1 MRSIELLA
9 PAANAEVARQA
20 ILHGA
25 DAVYIG
31 GPAFGARANACNS
44 VEDIAEVCRFAHIY
58 GVKVYVTVNTI
69 IYDNEL
75 RRAERMISD
84 LYKAGVDALIV
95 QDMGILRMDIPPI
108 ALHASTQCDI
118 RTPEKARFLQE
129 AGFSQ
134 IVLARELT
142 IQEIRDICRAVSIGV
157 ECFAHG
163 ALCVSYS
170 GKCHASCAATGRS
183 ANRGECAQICRL
195 PYSLTDSSGR
205 RLATDRHL
213 LSLKDFYTLDRI
225 HEMLEAGVSSF
236 KIEGR
241 LKDAA
246 YVKNIVAA
254 YRRAIDREIDAA
266 PQLYRRSSY
275 GVSRIEFTPQ
285 PEKSFNRGFTHYFLD
300 GRRPKEIW
308 QPTTPKSMGEEIA
321 DISRLHN
328 GDGISFFNARG
339 EYEGVMVNGVR
350 GGQIIGNRPF
360 VLPKGAVIHRTSD
373 REWQQLM
380 ARPTA
385 TRRLKLDVEIA
396 AKYVSAMDEQGNFAA
411 IPMDAEIEPAHSDSQ
426 DIQRYFAKLGNTEYE
441 LRDFCNLL
449 PGGSFIRASELT
461 RLRRQLIETLRR
473 ASAAAYRY
481 DRRRKENPDAVIDYL
496 DSKNLDFRENVA
508 NEKARRFYK
517 DHGAHKIEAALELT
531 GRERLKEGGVHV
543 MTTRHC
549 ILREMGLC
557 LKRGGGEKVKMPL
570 TLQSGRIRLRVDC
583 DCVACEMRVTSL
595 KDAAAKV

>member
-25 DAVYIG
+25 DAIYIG

-44 VEDIAEVCRFAHIY
+44 VEDIAEVCRLAHIY
-58 GVKVYVTVNTI
+58 GARVYVTVNTI

-84 LYKAGVDALIV
+84 LYRAGADALIV

-118 RTPEKARFLQE
+118 RTPEKAGFLQD

-142 IQEIRDICRAVSIGV
+142 IQEISDICRTVSIGV

-195 PYSLTDSSGR
+195 PYSLTDASGR
-205 RLATDRHL
+205 KLATDRHL

-254 YRRAIDREIDAA
+254 YRRAIDKEIDAA

-275 GVSRIEFTPQ
+275 GVSQIGFTPM

-300 GRRPKEIW
+300 TRRPKEIW
-308 QPTTPKSMGEEIA
+308 QPATPKSMGEEIS
-321 DISRLHN
+321 DVSTLHN

-385 TRRLKLDVEIA
+385 TRRMKLDVEIA
-396 AKYVSAMDEQGNFAA
+396 EKYVSATDERGNFAA
-411 IPMDAEIEPAHSDSQ
+411 IPMDAEIEPARSDNQTSGK
-426 DIQRYFAKLGNTEYE
+426 YFAKLGNTEYE
-441 LRDFCNLL
+441 LRDFSNLL
-449 PGGSFIRASELT
+449 PEGSFIRASELT
-461 RLRRQLIETLRR
+461 RLRRQLIEALRR

-481 DRRRKENPDAVIDYL
+481 DRRRKEKPGASIDYL
-496 DSKNLDFRENVA
+496 DSGNLDFRENVA
-508 NEKARRFYK
+508 NQKARQFYK
-517 DHGAHKIEAALELT
+517 DHGAHYIEDALELT
-531 GRERLKEGGVHV
+531 RREKQKQGGIHV

-557 LKRGGGEKVKMPL
+557 LKKAGGEKIKMPL